1 MFNIIGHSL
10 LHIAGDCCIHTPPL
24 SSPPPPPPCCCW
36 LVYLEAVAAKSPLP
50 SESVWATDM
59 NGLIQQ
65 RSMPTR
71 REDEEEKQRL
81 LYWTHGIANVTC
93 YKTVSSDSC
102 VAAAL
107 FLCMKTKGGTQN
119 IIDFAH
125 KHTHTH
131 INYSYS
137 PDENFTLVIVDS
149 IITSLSLSG
158 F

>member
-1 MFNIIGHSL
+1 MG
-10 LHIAGDCCIHTPPL
+10 
-24 SSPPPPPPCCCW
+24 
-36 LVYLEAVAAKSPLP
+36 
-50 SESVWATDM
+50 ATDM

-81 LYWTHGIANVTC
+81 LYRTHGIANVTC

-107 FLCMKTKGGTQN
+107 FLCMKTKGGLKISSTSPTN
-119 IIDFAH
+119 
-125 KHTHTH
+125 THTH

>member
-10 LHIAGDCCIHTPPL
+10 LHIEGDCCIHTPL
-24 SSPPPPPPCCCW
+24 SSPPPPCCCW

-65 RSMPTR
+65 QRMPTR

-107 FLCMKTKGGTQN
+107 FCVWRQKGGLKISSTSPTN
-119 IIDFAH
+119 
-125 KHTHTH
+125 THTH
-131 INYSYS
+131 NNYSYS